1 MTPEKNIHIPGFESL
16 IITMAPGYIVYIG
29 KLADQ
34 EGVHIVKI
42 EQKLLPNFYV
52 WEIFW
57 SDEIVKGSKIN
68 QQFTGDFFYL
78 PQLYDTLKRH
88 LGTYYQSVLINP
100 FFVTVPT
107 NDIIVYLVQC

>member
-1 MTPEKNIHIPGFESL
+1 MTPEKNIHIRGFESMLTKAL
-16 IITMAPGYIVYIG
+16 ITTMAPGYIVYIG

-78 PQLYDTLKRH
+78 PQLYDTLKD
-88 LGTYYQSVLINP
+88 T
-100 FFVTVPT
+100 
-107 NDIIVYLVQC
+107 